1 MLRPD
6 RGLAEP
12 YRCTGLSLI
21 PRVTSSRSD
30 GLPSAVVLPIRM
42 ANTEI
47 SVFSLSLSD
56 GSFTQTYWEQQ
67 QVHTHTLHLSRPPTH
82 SQRSTVDSSI
92 AQRETHLLSL
102 DVQVAA
108 AHAAVLAAQG
118 RHRALLSQRAVL
130 KAQIARDRN
139 RLQPA
144 LYIPMEILAEI
155 FSYCVDKDIRAMW
168 KISSVCT
175 DWRIAALAYPR
186 LWTKMVVP
194 LNVTSAEQLR
204 IMRMWMNRTRR
215 VDGLEITYRGVEK
228 AITYTATF
236 EEIMRLLGSQ
246 LIRWKSFV
254 LETNLEDY
262 LHICLKYCVG
272 PAPLL
277 ERFIVRE
284 CDYPSA
290 RRNRRLLP
298 CKTLLMGPAQRLRN
312 VALYSS
318 AWHTAV
324 YLRGLRN
331 LTLVAGRARL
341 MVHLWAVLDECP
353 ELETLTLRLPV
364 DMENDP
370 PGRSRG
376 APLRLERLAFMSGN
390 AMILALL
397 PHLLVPQLSVLE
409 VNDVDA
415 FFLMRTL
422 NVLDL
427 RSNPPLHTLRLR
439 NCRLFSG
446 TTGLSLKSIKRLEF
460 HDSEVDDQF
469 FMSLSMPTA
478 GTSSWIRSYRTWTLP
493 SLEEVVL
500 KRAHYVREDALR
512 RLVEARNPTAP
523 NAMCPGGVPAVG
535 LPARVKLVDVQD
547 CRRVRPVFAEWIRE
561 RLGRVSE
568 RFALGEPV
576 KIRGGPGV
584 SPAPIDLGPP
594 QAMPGEDEEMDGE
607 VDEDEVEI
615 HIQTSEDDA

>member
-1 MLRPD
+1 MCQPD
-6 RGLAEP
+6 RALAEA
-12 YRCTGLSLI
+12 YRCMGLSLI
-21 PRVTSSRSD
+21 TRVTSGRP
-30 GLPSAVVLPIRM
+30 GGYVLPSCFPIPIRITD
-42 ANTEI
+42 TEI

-56 GSFTQTYWEQQ
+56 ASFTQTYWEQQ
-67 QVHTHTLHLSRPPTH
+67 HAHTQTLHLNRPPTH

-92 AQRETHLLSL
+92 AQRETHLHSL
-102 DVQVAA
+102 DIQVAA

-186 LWTKMVVP
+186 LWTKMAVP
-194 LNVTSAEQLR
+194 LNVTPTEQLR
-204 IMRMWMNRTRR
+204 IMKMWVNRTRR

-228 AITYTATF
+228 VTAYPYTTF
-236 EEIMRLLGSQ
+236 QEIMRLLGSQ
-246 LIRWKSFV
+246 LLRWKSFV
-254 LETNLEDY
+254 LETNLDDY
-262 LHICLKYCVG
+262 LQICLSNCVG

-290 RRNRRLLP
+290 RRSRKLLQ
-298 CKTLLMGPAQRLRN
+298 CKTLLMGPAQKLRN
-312 VALYSS
+312 VALYSN
-318 AWHTAV
+318 AWNTAV

-376 APLRLERLAFMSGN
+376 APLPLERLAFMSGN

-469 FMSLSMPTA
+469 FNSLSMPTA
-478 GTSSWIRSYRTWTLP
+478 GTSSWIRPYRTWALP

-547 CRRVRPVFAEWIRE
+547 CRRVRSVFAEWIRE

-576 KIRGGPGV
+576 KIRCRPSV

-594 QAMPGEDEEMDGE
+594 QAVQGEDEEM
-607 VDEDEVEI
+607 DEDEVEI
-615 HIQTSEDDA
+615 HIQTSEDDV

>member
-1 MLRPD
+1 MAVL
-6 RGLAEP
+6 
-12 YRCTGLSLI
+12 TGYG
-21 PRVTSSRSD
+21 RVSTVFTSQSPCVAD
-30 GLPSAVVLPIRM
+30 
-42 ANTEI
+42 TEI
-47 SVFSLSLSD
+47 SFFSLSLSD
-56 GSFTQTYWEQQ
+56 ASFAHTYWEQQ
-67 QVHTHTLHLSRPPTH
+67 HVYTHTLHLNRPPTS
-82 SQRSTVDSSI
+82 SQRNAVDSSI
-92 AQRETHLLSL
+92 TQRETHLHAL
-102 DVQVAA
+102 DAQVAA
-108 AHAAVLAAQG
+108 AHAAVLAAQE

-130 KAQIARDRN
+130 KAQIARDKN

-155 FSYCVDKDIRAMW
+155 FLYCVDKDIRAMW

-194 LNVTSAEQLR
+194 LNVTPAEQLR
-204 IMRMWMNRTRR
+204 IMRMWVNRTRR
-215 VDGLEITYRGVEK
+215 VDGLEIAYRGVEK
-228 AITYTATF
+228 AIAYSTTTF

-254 LETNLEDY
+254 LETNLDDY
-262 LHICLKYCVG
+262 LHICLRYCVG

-290 RRNRRLLP
+290 RRNRRVLP
-298 CKTLLMGPAQRLRN
+298 CKSLLMGPAQKLCN

-318 AWHTAV
+318 AWNTAV

-341 MVHLWAVLDECP
+341 MIHLWAVLDECP

-376 APLRLERLAFMSGN
+376 APLRLERLAFLSGN

-478 GTSSWIRSYRTWTLP
+478 GTSSWIRPYRTWALP

-547 CRRVRPVFAEWIRE
+547 CRRVRSVFAEWIRE

-584 SPAPIDLGPP
+584 SPVPIDLGPP
-594 QAMPGEDEEMDGE
+594 QAMPTEDEEM
-607 VDEDEVEI
+607 DEDEVEI
-615 HIQTSEDDA
+615 HIQSSEDDA